1 MGEKWIM
8 ERDEVERDEVE
19 RNEVE
24 RNEVGEL
31 LVTISSVS
39 AKLGWFLFS

>member
-19 RNEVE
+19 RNEV
-24 RNEVGEL
+24 GEL
-31 LVTISSVS
+31 LTISSVS
-39 AKLGWFLFS
+39 AN